1 MKYVKYIILIT
12 IISSCYLLN
21 STRKINNKINPLNES
36 LNVDLKAYWIGHA
49 TVLIKMYDKWILTDP
64 IWNDNLL
71 YTLGRHVEPGIDLEN
86 IPPIDYIIISH
97 VHLDHLDTYTL
108 KKLSKKAHLILP
120 KGAPDFS
127 GYNFQKISYLSK
139 DEFIESENLK
149 ITAVVAQHFGGRWA
163 IDNLWD
169 GEPYNGYIISNKGAT
184 VYFAGDTGYNSKDFK
199 EIGEKYKIYLALI
212 PVGPYRGKIFGDENG
227 NAVHVSP
234 LGAVQI
240 FRDTKAKKMIPIHHG
255 TFYSNPDKEI
265 VYVKSAIESSGL
277 KERIFLIEQGSGISF
292 GN

>member
-1 MKYVKYIILIT
+1 MRYLKFFVLIT
-12 IISSCYLLN
+12 LVSSCYLLN
-21 STRKINNKINPLNES
+21 STRKITNKINPFNES
-36 LNVDLKAYWIGHA
+36 KNEDFKAYWIGHA

-71 YTLGRHVEPGIDLEN
+71 YTFGRHVEPGIDIEN

-97 VHLDHLDTYTL
+97 VHLDHLDTFTL
-108 KKLSKKAHLILP
+108 KKLSKNAHLILP

-127 GYNFQKISYLSK
+127 GYKFNKISYLSK
-139 DEFIESENLK
+139 DEFIDSGDIK
-149 ITAVVAQHFGGRWA
+149 ITAVIAQHFGGRWA

-169 GEPYNGYIISNKGAT
+169 GEPYNGYIITKKDTT

-199 EIGEKYKIYLALI
+199 ELGEKYDIDLALI
-212 PVGPYRGKIFGDENG
+212 PFGPYRGKIFGSDLG

-234 LGAVQI
+234 LGAVQL

-255 TFYSNPDKEI
+255 TFYANPDKEI
-265 VYVKSAIESSGL
+265 LLVKSAIESSGL
-277 KERIFLIEQGSGISF
+277 KEKIYLIEQGSGISF
-292 GN
+292 GK